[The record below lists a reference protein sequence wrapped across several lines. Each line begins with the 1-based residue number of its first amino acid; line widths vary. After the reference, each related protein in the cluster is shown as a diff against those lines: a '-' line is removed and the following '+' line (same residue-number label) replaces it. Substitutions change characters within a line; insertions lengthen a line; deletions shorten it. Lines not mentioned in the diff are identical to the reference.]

1 MTCVALLATVE
12 TKPKETSFLKDAL
25 RAEGLDVRII
35 DLSLYS
41 GSSVLDGASK
51 LARMDDAGK
60 RAIRELAALN
70 NDLVG
75 VIAIGGGTGGN
86 IALTALKAMPLGMP
100 SILVTTLP
108 FDPRAPLADSAI
120 TIIPTLVDIAG
131 LNGSLR
137 QCLRRSAAMLAA
149 MTRVPIEPPHSSI
162 AITALGITQVGVDAL
177 LHEIAI
183 AGREA
188 TVFHS
193 NGYGGSALARFAQD
207 QGFEG
212 VIDFTPHELTRTEI
226 AGTHGDL
233 SARFSSTSALPRV
246 ILPGGLNF
254 LGLGALN
261 ELSVELRSRPHYQH
275 SPMFTH
281 VQLVPDEMRQI
292 AETLAFNLNLSSGVT
307 QVLLPMGGFSSEDRS
322 DGAIESI
329 ELREITAEILE
340 SNAAHYSTQRIPHHI
355 NAPETAKA
363 AFSAL
368 EPHLT

>member
-41 GSSVLDGASK
+41 GSSLLDGASK
-51 LARMDDAGK
+51 LAQMDDAGK
-60 RAIRELAALN
+60 RAILELAALN

-120 TIIPTLVDIAG
+120 TIVPTLVDIAG
-131 LNGSLR
+131 LNSALR

-149 MTRVPIEPPHSSI
+149 MTRAPIEPPHPSI
-162 AITALGITQVGVDAL
+162 AITALGITQVGVNAL
-177 LHEIAI
+177 LYEIAV

-193 NGYGGSALARFAQD
+193 NGYGGSALARFALD

-212 VIDFTPHELTRTEI
+212 VIDFTPHEMTRSEI

-261 ELSVELRSRPHYQH
+261 ELSARLRSRPHYQH

-281 VQLVPDEMRQI
+281 VQLSRDEMRQV
-292 AETLAFNLNLSSGVT
+292 AETLALNLNLSSGVT

-322 DGAIESI
+322 GGAIESI

-340 SNAAHYSTQRIPHHI
+340 SNATHYSTQRIPHHI

-363 AFSAL
+363 AFLAL
-368 EPHLT
+368 KPHLT